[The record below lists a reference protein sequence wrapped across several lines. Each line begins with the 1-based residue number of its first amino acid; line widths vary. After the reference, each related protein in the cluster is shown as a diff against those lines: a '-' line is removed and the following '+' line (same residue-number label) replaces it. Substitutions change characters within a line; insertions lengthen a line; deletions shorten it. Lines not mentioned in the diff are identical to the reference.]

1 MTTHLG
7 SPSYA
12 ASSRAH
18 TNTSAR
24 SSFSLGS
31 APGPGTPAKIT
42 QEDIA
47 YARMGG
53 GGYPVV
59 GVNGG
64 VNGVSSPAEST
75 AALLAL
81 QREQTL
87 LAAAAAAATN
97 NDGWTA
103 PSDVSDT
110 NPLMQGGGGGMG
122 THAGVT
128 GYPAPVVDPSATQSM
143 NPGGLQSMNPAADP
157 FPRKGPSGPRRAGE
171 GVEEEEQAVVAM
183 EWLPNGGL
191 QLCVTLLAAGFV
203 IGSAGA
209 SVREITQHTGAVIQS
224 WTQQRQPGGYHRP
237 TRIFRLQGPRHSV
250 AAASEIIHQAVER
263 YKELCEGKRRG
274 EFVQR
279 LQRIRGVVFSY
290 QPPPRSAAP
299 QAAALGGVKGAGAA
313 VGGAFG
319 VPGMMGGGLGNVFGV
334 NANGVNA
341 MNGVD
346 PVAAAAALLGSVPGR
361 YPHAPSMNPH
371 AMGTHYSQYT
381 GGLYPTGI
389 TNPQMPR
396 QMAQTIGEADG
407 LDGGGG
413 IDLGGFSL
421 PAGTDPEIVAAAG
434 AAAAAAAAQ
443 KKHQLLLLQQRRQ
456 MGGGVGS
463 SVNIPAPR
471 GGATK
476 LSAAAPGFESESS
489 DGGISFGTGA
499 SFDPGQLRL
508 DRLSLGGGDL
518 GGGDQGYFPHQY
530 LPHR

>member
-1 MTTHLG
+1 MGDTDVTSSRIAAAPVFLPDDGDLLEPDLPTDAMIPPVNARGGPGSIYSDRSSPPRVDSAAPGNVTYHHAMTTQQLG

-31 APGPGTPAKIT
+31 AAGPGTPAKIT

-110 NPLMQGGGGGMG
+110 NPLINRMQGGGGGMG

-313 VGGAFG
+313 TGGAFG
-319 VPGMMGGGLGNVFGV
+319 VPGMMGGGLGNGFGV

-346 PVAAAAALLGSVPGR
+346 PVAAAAALLGSVPGH

-381 GGLYPTGI
+381 GGLYPAGI
-389 TNPQMPR
+389 TPQMPR

-421 PAGTDPEIVAAAG
+421 PAGTDPEIVAAA
-434 AAAAAAAAQ
+434 A
-443 KKHQLLLLQQRRQ
+443 
-456 MGGGVGS
+456 
-463 SVNIPAPR
+463 
-471 GGATK
+471 
-476 LSAAAPGFESESS
+476 
-489 DGGISFGTGA
+489 
-499 SFDPGQLRL
+499 
-508 DRLSLGGGDL
+508 
-518 GGGDQGYFPHQY
+518 
-530 LPHR
+530 